1 MDETTKVRPAGAD
14 MNAAFEVRNL
24 CAFYGKKRPKDPGK
38 MVLRDV
44 NLVIPAGS
52 ALGIIGPNGAGKST
66 LLRALAGI
74 IPSEGEIRM
83 LGEPLA
89 GKKRREI
96 ACCCALMSQ
105 FFPTGFAYSVRKTVE
120 MARYARGKSGM
131 RDRVVVQKSLE
142 EAGLQELADR
152 PITELSGGQLQ
163 RVFFARALAQ
173 ETPIL
178 LLDEPASSLDLQYQA
193 ELAELLIRWKTRQT
207 TLPDGRIVPNT
218 LISVCHDLSLA
229 LDLSDD
235 LVFLQDGRV
244 LAAGPGDQV
253 LSRSLLQRVYGM
265 DVPAYML
272 RREDFWRSLL
282 SKEA

>member
-1 MDETTKVRPAGAD
+1 MGKTKAGLVGAD
-14 MNAAFEVRNL
+14 MEAAFEVRNL
-24 CAFYGKKRPKDPGK
+24 SAFYGRKPPKDSGN

-52 ALGIIGPNGAGKST
+52 AVGIIGPNGAGKST

-74 IPSEGEIRM
+74 IPSEGEIY
-83 LGEPLA
+83 LFGESLA
-89 GKKRREI
+89 EKKRREI

-105 FFPTGFAYSVRKTVE
+105 FFPVGFAYSVRKTV
-120 MARYARGKSGM
+120 
-131 RDRVVVQKSLE
+131 DRMVVQRSLE

-193 ELAELLIRWKTRQT
+193 ELAELLIRWKKRQT
-207 TLPDGRIVPNT
+207 TLPDGRTVPNT

-235 LVFLQDGRV
+235 LVLLKDGRV

-272 RREDFWRSLL
+272 RREDFWKTLIAR
-282 SKEA
+282 ET

>member
-1 MDETTKVRPAGAD
+1 MGKSTRAGLAGTD
-14 MNAAFEVRNL
+14 MNTAFEVRNL
-24 CAFYGKKRPKDPGK
+24 YAFYGKKRPKDSEN

-44 NLVIPAGS
+44 NLVIPSGS

-66 LLRALAGI
+66 LLRTLAGI
-74 IPSEGEIRM
+74 IPSEGEIY
-83 LGEPLA
+83 LFGEPLA
-89 GKKRREI
+89 EKKRREI

-105 FFPTGFAYSVRKTVE
+105 FFPVGFAYSVRKTVE
-120 MARYARGKSGM
+120 MARYARGQRGM
-131 RDRVVVQKSLE
+131 RDRIVVQRSLE

-193 ELAELLIRWKTRQT
+193 ELAELLIRWKKRQT
-207 TLPDGRIVPNT
+207 TLPDGRTVPNT

-235 LVFLQDGRV
+235 LVLLKDGRV

-253 LSRSLLQRVYGM
+253 LSRSLLQSVYGM

-272 RREDFWRSLL
+272 RREDFWKTLIAR
-282 SKEA
+282 ET

>member
-1 MDETTKVRPAGAD
+1 MGKTKAGIVGAD
-14 MNAAFEVRNL
+14 MEAAFEVRNL
-24 CAFYGKKRPKDPGK
+24 SAFYGRKHPKDSGN

-52 ALGIIGPNGAGKST
+52 AVGIIGPNGAGKST

-74 IPSEGEIRM
+74 IPSEGEIY
-83 LGEPLA
+83 LFGESLA
-89 GKKRREI
+89 EKKRREI

-105 FFPTGFAYSVRKTVE
+105 FFPVGFAYSVRKTVE
-120 MARYARGKSGM
+120 MARYARGQRGM
-131 RDRVVVQKSLE
+131 RDRMVVQRSLE

-178 LLDEPASSLDLQYQA
+178 LLD
-193 ELAELLIRWKTRQT
+193 
-207 TLPDGRIVPNT
+207 TLPDGRTVPNT

-235 LVFLQDGRV
+235 LVLLKDGRV

-272 RREDFWRSLL
+272 RREDFWKTLIAR
-282 SKEA
+282 ET

>member
-1 MDETTKVRPAGAD
+1 MGKTKAGLVGAD
-14 MNAAFEVRNL
+14 MEAAFEVRNL
-24 CAFYGKKRPKDPGK
+24 SAFYGRKPPKDSGN

-52 ALGIIGPNGAGKST
+52 AVGIIGPNGAGKT
-66 LLRALAGI
+66 LA
-74 IPSEGEIRM
+74 E
-83 LGEPLA
+83 
-89 GKKRREI
+89 KKRREI

-105 FFPTGFAYSVRKTVE
+105 FFPVGFAYSVRKTVE
-120 MARYARGKSGM
+120 MARYARGQRGM
-131 RDRVVVQKSLE
+131 RDRMVVQRSLE

-193 ELAELLIRWKTRQT
+193 ELAELLIRWKKRQT
-207 TLPDGRIVPNT
+207 TLPDGRTVPNT

-235 LVFLQDGRV
+235 LVLLKDGRV

-272 RREDFWRSLL
+272 RREDFWKTLIAR
-282 SKEA
+282 ET